1 MNVFDLPSVRAL
13 IEAAL
18 TEDIGRGDL
27 TTRLTVGD
35 DVPAQAR
42 IVAKQDGVAAGLP
55 LVAKIFAALA
65 GPAVSVQLHL
75 DDGESFDAGAVLAF
89 LSGPAPFL
97 LAGERVALNFLQQL
111 SGVATLTRRYVEAV
125 AGTRARIVDTRKTTP
140 GLRVLEKYA
149 VRMGGGHNH
158 RMGLDDGVLIKDN
171 HIVAAGGVATAVK
184 RAREGAPHTVTVEV
198 ECTTL
203 EEVEEALGAGADR
216 DSARQHDPRAAGGG
230 GARHRGTRPGRGL
243 GRRHPGDG
251 PRRGR
256 VGRRPDLGR
265 RAHPFGPGGG
275 PQHAGGPGVNVP
287 AILGCASRAGEV
299 IGGGNQRWT

>member
-18 TEDIGRGDL
+18 AEDIGRGDL

-35 DVPAQAR
+35 DVAAQAR

-65 GPAVSVQLHL
+65 GPAVSVQPHL
-75 DDGESFDAGAVLAF
+75 DDGESFDAGTVLAF

-171 HIVAAGGVATAVK
+171 HIVAAGGVATAVQ

-203 EEVEEALGAGADR
+203 EEVEEALGAGATVVLLDNMTPEQLAAAVR
-216 DSARQHDPRAAGGG
+216 VIAGRALVEASGGVTLETVRAVAESGVDLISVGALTHSAPAVDLSMRV
-230 GARHRGTRPGRGL
+230 TL
-243 GRRHPGDG
+243 G
-251 PRRGR
+251 
-256 VGRRPDLGR
+256 
-265 RAHPFGPGGG
+265 
-275 PQHAGGPGVNVP
+275 
-287 AILGCASRAGEV
+287 
-299 IGGGNQRWT
+299 